1 MSTCSRL
8 LVCWL
13 VQLLLLAT
21 GRAQLPSDL
30 QQQQQQ
36 QPGQPQSPT
45 QLQQPQSYQPSYNKD
60 YSPRYNPLYTGQQQN
75 PDSTQY
81 DNPLLDFNNQPSNPN
96 YGGAGLNP
104 NNYNGYNNYDGNRPL
119 LGTGSNIGGPG
130 SIGNAGPQYDPFNRN
145 AVTGNSAIGY
155 RDMFTDED
163 NFCPEHWVSFRQTCY
178 RFIRSPKRNW
188 AEAKKICKAYT
199 ADLLNV
205 DNVEK
210 HSFILKQLILQNQR
224 QNRFFISARQTG
236 PQNWVNDDNTQLV
249 QIEDSFAFDEQQAL
263 ENEDLIDNRFLV
275 QNDPN
280 NRNFNN
286 NPNQYYNSLAG
297 TTNLNQRNQ
306 NNLRGYFGMKKNQK
320 MQIHILI
327 SFIHYRSKSTLWR

>member
-1 MSTCSRL
+1 MSARSRL
-8 LVCWL
+8 LVCGL

-21 GRAQLPSDL
+21 SRAQLPSDV
-30 QQQQQQ
+30 QPQQQQ
-36 QPGQPQSPT
+36 QPGLPLPQI
-45 QLQQPQSYQPSYNKD
+45 QGQQPQPYQPTYNKD

-81 DNPLLDFNNQPSNPN
+81 DNPLLDFGNQPTNPN
-96 YGGAGLNP
+96 FGGSGLNP
-104 NNYNGYNNYDGNRPL
+104 NSYNGYNNYDSNRPM
-119 LGTGSNIGGPG
+119 LGVGGGNIVGPG
-130 SIGNAGPQYDPFNRN
+130 SIGNTGPQYDPFNRN
-145 AVTGNSAIGY
+145 SVTSPTNSGLGY

-163 NFCPEHWVSFRQTCY
+163 NFCPEHWISFRQTCY

-210 HSFILKQLILQNQR
+210 HAFILKQLIIQNQR

-263 ENEDLIDNRFLV
+263 ENEDLNDNRFLV

-286 NPNQYYNSLAG
+286 PNQYYNALTG
-297 TTNLNQRNQ
+297 QPNVNQRNQ
-306 NNLRGYFGMKKNQK
+306 NNLRGFFGKTKCQ
-320 MQIHILI
+320 
-327 SFIHYRSKSTLWR
+327 